1 MLLLELEC
9 GDAVVDA
16 LLKGS
21 AHKVPKLALA
31 CVEALRI
38 SVKEFGTPAVVPPKP
53 ILKGIAPLFDSK
65 DAKVR
70 GAAKDLTVELT
81 RWLGHDAVRRRVSS
95 VHTSR
100 LMSDE

>member
-21 AHKVPKLALA
+21 SHKVPKLALA
-31 CVEALRI
+31 CVEAMRI

-70 GAAKDLTVELT
+70 GAAVAGQQL
-81 RWLGHDAVRRRVSS
+81 A
-95 VHTSR
+95 
-100 LMSDE
+100 